1 MDTERTLQF
10 ILDNMAALTVSQQKS
25 EIRLA
30 WIERQMTG
38 LQTIVKTGMR
48 MMVKLQ
54 QGQRKLQ
61 QSQHKLEQ
69 SQHKLEQSQYKLEQ
83 SQLKLEESQA
93 RTDQALAELAAQ
105 HKRTD
110 QKFERWLDSM
120 NKGGNGH
127 KKKLN

>member
-30 WIERQMTG
+30 RIERQMTG

-61 QSQHKLEQ
+61 QSQH
-69 SQHKLEQSQYKLEQ
+69 KLEQ

>member
-10 ILDNMAALTVSQQKS
+10 ILDNMAALTVIQQKS

-30 WIERQMTG
+30 RIERQMAG

-54 QGQRKLQ
+54 QGQ
-61 QSQHKLEQ
+61 HKLEQ
-69 SQHKLEQSQYKLEQ
+69 NQLKLEQ
-83 SQLKLEESQA
+83 SQLRLEKSHQTLDLRMAEMAAAQA
-93 RTDQALAELAAQ
+93 RTDQALAELAVQ

-110 QKFERWLDSM
+110 LKFERWLDSM
-120 NKGGNGH
+120 NKGSNGH
-127 KKKLN
+127 RKKPN